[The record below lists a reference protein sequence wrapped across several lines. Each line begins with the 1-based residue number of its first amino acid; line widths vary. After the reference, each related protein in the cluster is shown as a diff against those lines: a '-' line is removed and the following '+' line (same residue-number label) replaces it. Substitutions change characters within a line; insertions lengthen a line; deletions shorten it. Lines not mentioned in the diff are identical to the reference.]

1 MRIRTSLLAVSLLT
15 LPLLTGTAKADT
27 IFSFSYSGVDLS
39 NSHPASGSGTF
50 TAQQDGPGVY
60 TITGITG
67 TATYGSTS
75 YTITGLVPAGTF
87 SNNVLYVPPNPGY
100 FDDTAD
106 DGIVFTLSN
115 GGVEYVFSGPLGAL
129 GLGGEGIGVYEF
141 TGIPGQSGS
150 SLFDDINFY
159 QQGNFQVTEVSSDP
173 TGVTPEPS
181 TLILLGT
188 GLVGAAGAARRR
200 LMI

>member
-1 MRIRTSLLAVSLLT
+1 MRVRSILLGVLLLT
-15 LPLLTGTAKADT
+15 VPLLTVTAKADT

-50 TAQQDGPGVY
+50 TAQQDSPGVF

-87 SNNVLYVPPNPGY
+87 SNNVLNVPPKPGY
-100 FDDTAD
+100 FDDTVYG
-106 DGIVFTLSN
+106 GIVFTLSN
-115 GGVEYVFSGPLGAL
+115 GAVEYVFSGPLGAP

-141 TGIPGQSGS
+141 TGIPGQPGS
-150 SLFDDINFY
+150 SLFDDINFN
-159 QQGNFQVTEVSSDP
+159 QRGNFQVTEVSSDP

-181 TLILLGT
+181 TLIMLGT
-188 GLVGAAGAARRR
+188 GLVGAVAAARSRH
-200 LMI
+200 